1 MAAGDEQAIRDN
13 PDERRY
19 ELQVGDQMTVV
30 TYRLAPSRIT
40 FIHTRV
46 PDALAGQGIASR
58 MARYVLEDARRRGLE
73 VVPICPYVA
82 AFIRR
87 HPDYREL
94 VPEWAQERYLEQRT

>member
-1 MAAGDEQAIRDN
+1 MTTEDAEAIRDN

-19 ELQVGDQMTVV
+19 ELHVGEGVATV
-30 TYRLAPSRIT
+30 TYRLAPGRIT

-46 PDALAGQGIASR
+46 PEALSGGGIASR
-58 MARYVLEDARRRGLE
+58 MARYVLDDARRRSLE

-87 HPDYREL
+87 HPDYLDL
-94 VPEWAQERYLEQRT
+94 VPEWAQERYLRQEA